1 MNAQLRL
8 CGLVLFLPAL
18 LALNA
23 CEQNANPNDTRTDSG
38 DSVRIVARV
47 NDEPISETMLELHVR
62 RRTGKSLDD
71 ISTDK
76 RETLLLELVEMALIA
91 QDARSN
97 GLEDD
102 ARVRARMRNM
112 HYAVLAQAMLED
124 LKGRAVSEDRM
135 RERFNE
141 AIASGEHSQEYHA
154 RHILLRSAEEA
165 RDVIAALD
173 NGAGF
178 AELARE
184 RSHGPTASRGGDLG
198 WVVPG
203 EMVEAFG
210 EAITDL
216 EVGEYTRQPIR
227 TRYGH
232 HVIKLED
239 RRDREPPRFE
249 QMTGHLRNELAEE
262 RINDYVRN
270 LRQDADVELYRSK
283 EEGRGE

>member
-23 CEQNANPNDTRTDSG
+23 CEQNASTADSG
-38 DSVRIVARV
+38 EDVRIVARV

-62 RRTGKSLDD
+62 RRTGKSLDG
-71 ISTDK
+71 ISADK

-97 GLEDD
+97 GLADD
-102 ARVRARMRNM
+102 PRVRARMRNM

-141 AIASGEHSQEYHA
+141 AVASGEHSQEFHA

-165 RDVIAALD
+165 REVIEALD
-173 NGAGF
+173 DGADF
-178 AELARE
+178 ARLARE

-203 EMVEAFG
+203 EMVATFG
-210 EAITDL
+210 EAIKEL
-216 EVGEYTRQPIR
+216 EVGEYTHEPIR

-239 RRDREPPRFE
+239 RREREPPRFE

-262 RINDYVRN
+262 RINAYVRD
-270 LRQDADVELYRSK
+270 LRQNADVELYRPKNDSDS
-283 EEGRGE
+283 E